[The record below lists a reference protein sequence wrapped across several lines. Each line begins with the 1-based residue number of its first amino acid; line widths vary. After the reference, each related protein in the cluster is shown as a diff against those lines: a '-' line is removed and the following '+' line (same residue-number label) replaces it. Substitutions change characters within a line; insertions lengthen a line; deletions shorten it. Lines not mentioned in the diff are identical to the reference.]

1 MHKPVIVST
10 KLLPVALRDR
20 IVQNGFGYV
29 EYNAIRITPVAFE
42 MPNPT
47 DYVIFSS
54 QNATKIV
61 LENPHTL
68 QQSKVLCVGKQSE
81 KLLIEKG
88 VKPLK
93 ITQNMAELVD
103 FIEKLSENASF
114 LHFCG
119 NRRLPLLATKMN
131 AWQRNFS
138 EVLVYQTQLNPKQL
152 VSTADALLFFSPS
165 GVESHEKSN
174 SIHNSI
180 CFCIGN
186 TTARAFTQSPKEVQV
201 AEKPD
206 AALLVAKAI
215 QYLKTKQHA

>member
-29 EYNAIRITPVAFE
+29 EYNAIRITPVEFE

-81 KLLIEKG
+81 KLLIEKS

-93 ITQNMAELVD
+93 ATQNMAELVD

-119 NRRLPLLATKMN
+119 NRRLPLLETKMN

-138 EVLVYQTQLNPKQL
+138 EVMVYQTELNSKQL
-152 VSTADALLFFSPS
+152 GSTADALLFFSPS

-186 TTARAFTQSPKEVQV
+186 TTASAFTQNPKEVHI

-215 QYLKTKQHA
+215 QYLKTKQYA

>member
-1 MHKPVIVST
+1 MHKAVIVST

-68 QQSKVLCVGKQSE
+68 EQSKLLCVGKQSE

-88 VKPLK
+88 IKPLK
-93 ITQNMAELVD
+93 ITQNMAELVS
-103 FIEKLSENASF
+103 FIEKLPENASF

-119 NRRLPLLATKMN
+119 NRRLPLLATKMS

-138 EVLVYQTQLNPKQL
+138 EVVVYQTVLNPKQ
-152 VSTADALLFFSPS
+152 VGSTADALLFFSPS
-165 GVESHEKSN
+165 GVESHEKCN
-174 SIHNSI
+174 SIHDSI

-186 TTARAFTQSPKEVQV
+186 TTASAFTQNPKEVHV

>member
-68 QQSKVLCVGKQSE
+68 QQSKLLCVGKQSE

-88 VKPLK
+88 IKPLK

-103 FIEKLSENASF
+103 FIEKLPENASF

-119 NRRLPLLATKMN
+119 NRRLPLLATKMS

-138 EVLVYQTQLNPKQL
+138 EVVVYQTLLNPKQL
-152 VSTADALLFFSPS
+152 GSTADALLFFSPS

-174 SIHNSI
+174 SIHDSI

-186 TTARAFTQSPKEVQV
+186 TTASAFTQNPKEVHV

>member
-61 LENPHTL
+61 LENPHIL
-68 QQSKVLCVGKQSE
+68 QQSKLLCVGKQSE
-81 KLLIEKG
+81 KLLIEKDI
-88 VKPLK
+88 KPLK
-93 ITQNMAELVD
+93 MTQNMSELVG
-103 FIEKLSENASF
+103 FIEKLPENASF

-119 NRRLPLLATKMN
+119 NRRLPLLATKMS
-131 AWQRNFS
+131 AWQRNFF
-138 EVLVYQTQLNPKQL
+138 EVM
-152 VSTADALLFFSPS
+152 
-165 GVESHEKSN
+165 
-174 SIHNSI
+174 
-180 CFCIGN
+180 
-186 TTARAFTQSPKEVQV
+186 
-201 AEKPD
+201 
-206 AALLVAKAI
+206 
-215 QYLKTKQHA
+215 